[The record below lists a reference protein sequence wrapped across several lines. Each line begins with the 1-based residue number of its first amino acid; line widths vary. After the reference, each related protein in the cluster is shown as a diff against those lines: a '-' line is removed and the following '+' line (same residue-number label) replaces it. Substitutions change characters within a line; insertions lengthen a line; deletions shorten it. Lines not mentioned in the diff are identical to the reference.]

1 MKMKTEKIEHIF
13 FDLDHTLW
21 DFDKNS
27 TLAFQLM
34 FDKFQISIPIDNF
47 LTVYQSINLRYW
59 KLFREEQV
67 TKEELRRGRL
77 IEAFAF
83 FDKKFPLEII
93 DALSD
98 DYINFLPL
106 NNYLITGARELLTYL
121 MPKYQLHIITNGF
134 REVQNTKLSNSEIN
148 HYFKTVT
155 SSEDVGAKKP
165 NPIIFEHAIRVS
177 GANIVNSLMIGDNYE
192 ADIVGAESLGIK
204 TICFNYHK
212 EKLPET
218 TIQVSELYEIKK
230 YI

>member
-1 MKMKTEKIEHIF
+1 MF

-27 TLAFQLM
+27 TLAFELM
-34 FDKFQISIPIDNF
+34 FTKFQISVPVNDF
-47 LTVYQSINLRYW
+47 LVVYQPINLHYW
-59 KLFREEQV
+59 KLYREEQV
-67 TKEELRRGRL
+67 TKTELRRGRL
-77 IEAFAF
+77 IEAFAAF
-83 FDKKFPLEII
+83 EMQFPLEII

-106 NNYLITGARELLTYL
+106 NNYLIAGARELLTYL

-148 HYFKTVT
+148 HYFNTVT
-155 SSEDVGAKKP
+155 NSEDVGVKKP

-204 TICFNYHK
+204 AICFNYHK
-212 EKLPET
+212 EKLPESA
-218 TIQVSELYEIKK
+218 IQVSELNEIKR

>member
-1 MKMKTEKIEHIF
+1 MKIKKIDHIF

-27 TLAFQLM
+27 TLAFEMM
-34 FDKFQISIPIDNF
+34 FDKFQISVPVNDF
-47 LTVYQSINLRYW
+47 LAVYQPINLRYW
-59 KLFREEQV
+59 KLYREEQV
-67 TKEELRRGRL
+67 TKKELRRGRL
-77 IEAFAF
+77 IEAFAAF
-83 FDKKFPLEII
+83 KIKFPLEII

-98 DYINFLPL
+98 DYIDFLPL

-155 SSEDVGAKKP
+155 NSEDVGVKKP

-212 EKLPET
+212 EKLPKSA
-218 TIQVSELYEIKK
+218 IQVSKLNEIKR

>member
-1 MKMKTEKIEHIF
+1 MKIKKIDHVF

-27 TLAFQLM
+27 TLAFELM
-34 FDKFQISIPIDNF
+34 FDKFQISVPVNDF
-47 LTVYQSINLRYW
+47 LAIYQPINLRYW
-59 KLFREEQV
+59 KLYREEQI
-67 TKEELRRGRL
+67 TKTELRRGRL
-77 IEAFAF
+77 IEAFAVF
-83 FDKKFPLEII
+83 EMRFPLEII

-106 NNYLITGARELLTYL
+106 NNYLIAGARELLTYL

-134 REVQNTKLSNSEIN
+134 REVQNTKLSKSEIN

-155 SSEDVGAKKP
+155 NSEDVGVKKP

-204 TICFNYHK
+204 TICFNYHR
-212 EKLPET
+212 EKLPESS
-218 TIQVSELYEIKK
+218 IQVSELNEIKR